1 MSTRPLHLAIGFVDW
16 HTAVVASGAELRS
29 KRPDAAARTALEHVE
44 RLVSDYLVTSAGGS
58 RFRVRLRL
66 YTGWHD
72 GTTRTPRFQ
81 GITKVKRTYASQVRT
96 YRGGRVA
103 FLGGDDGVQLGARLA
118 YASPGRLLQKHA
130 VHLLDT
136 LRDRD
141 GRPTEKMVDTALVVD
156 LLGLAHR
163 NEAQRYVVVSDDDD
177 MLPGVFAAEA
187 AGASVGMLSRPGK
200 RSRFMSHA
208 ADLISTY
215 GASEHEGHEGHS
227 A

>member
-1 MSTRPLHLAIGFVDW
+1 MSTRSLHLAIGFVDW
-16 HTAVVASGAELRS
+16 HTAVVASGAELRTRRS
-29 KRPDAAARTALEHVE
+29 DAAARTALEHVE
-44 RLVSDYLVTSAGGS
+44 RIVSDHLVASAGGS

-66 YTGWHD
+66 YTGWHE
-72 GTTRTPRFQ
+72 GTTRTPRFR
-81 GITKVKRTYASQVRT
+81 GITKVKRTYANQVRT

-103 FLGGDDGVQLGARLA
+103 FLGGDDGVQIGARLA
-118 YASPGRLLQKHA
+118 YASPGRLVQKHG

-136 LRDRD
+136 VRRRD
-141 GRPTEKMVDTALVVD
+141 GESSEKMVDTALVVD
-156 LLGLAHR
+156 LLGLANR
-163 NEAQRYVVVSDDDD
+163 KEAQRYVVVSDDDD

-215 GASEHEGHEGHS
+215 GSVRP
-227 A
+227 